1 MHNKALQ
8 QTVLEAIALQN
19 NNDSFRSS
27 DSLTRWV
34 KYMLYAQILVAL
46 ISILSGYL
54 DYQVLSDYQNGV
66 YTSQEKAIADGVASD
81 QRQGIIGMVYLVVFV
96 ISGFLILRW
105 IHRANYNARQLG
117 AENMVFTPGW
127 SIGYYFIPILALWK
141 PYQAMKEIWKAS
153 KNPSEWNSQSVSGL
167 LPIWWAIWIISNALG
182 QLIFRL
188 SVRAEELNE
197 LINLNIIT
205 QVSNVLDIP
214 LALIFMAIVSKI
226 HNMQARQVKSANNQ
240 IQPTVESVG

>member
-1 MHNKALQ
+1 M
-8 QTVLEAIALQN
+8 QN
-19 NNDSFRSS
+19 NNDGFRNS

-34 KYMLYAQILVAL
+34 KYMLYAQIIVAS

-54 DYQVLSDYQNGV
+54 EYQLLSDYQNGV
-66 YTSQEKAIADGVASD
+66 YTSQEMAVADGEASD
-81 QRQGIIGMVYLVVFV
+81 QRQGIIGVVYLVVFV

-117 AENMVFTPGW
+117 AENMEFTPGW

-153 KNPSEWNSQSVSGL
+153 KNPSNWNSQSVSRL
-167 LPIWWAIWIISNALG
+167 LPIWWSIWIISNILKQA
-182 QLIFRL
+182 IFNL
-188 SVRAEELNE
+188 SMRAEELNE

-205 QVSNVLDIP
+205 QVSNTLDIA
-214 LALIFMAIVSKI
+214 LALVLLAMVSNI
-226 HNMQARQVKSANNQ
+226 HNMQASQVGSANNQ
-240 IQPTVESVG
+240 IQPTAESVG

>member
-1 MHNKALQ
+1 M
-8 QTVLEAIALQN
+8 QN
-19 NNDSFRSS
+19 NNDGFRNS

-34 KYMLYAQILVAL
+34 KYMLYAQIIVAS

-54 DYQVLSDYQNGV
+54 EYQLLSDYQNGV
-66 YTSQEKAIADGVASD
+66 YTSQEMAVADGEASD
-81 QRQGIIGMVYLVVFV
+81 QRQGIIGVVYLVVFV

-117 AENMVFTPGW
+117 AENMEFTPGW

-153 KNPSEWNSQSVSGL
+153 KNPSNWNSQSVSRL
-167 LPIWWAIWIISNALG
+167 LPIWWSIWIISNIILKWA
-182 QLIFRL
+182 IFRL
-188 SVRAEELNE
+188 SMRAEELNE

-205 QVSNVLDIP
+205 QVSNTLDIA
-214 LALIFMAIVSKI
+214 LALVLLAMVSNI
-226 HNMQARQVKSANNQ
+226 HNMQASQVGSANNQ
-240 IQPTVESVG
+240 IQPTAESVG

>member
-1 MHNKALQ
+1 M
-8 QTVLEAIALQN
+8 QN
-19 NNDSFRSS
+19 NNDGFRNS

-34 KYMLYAQILVAL
+34 KYMLYAQIIVAS

-54 DYQVLSDYQNGV
+54 EYQLLSDYQNGV
-66 YTSQEKAIADGVASD
+66 YTSQEMAVADGEASD
-81 QRQGIIGMVYLVVFV
+81 QRQGIIGVVYLVVFV

-117 AENMVFTPGW
+117 AENMEFTPGW

-153 KNPSEWNSQSVSGL
+153 KNPSNWNSQSVSRL
-167 LPIWWAIWIISNALG
+167 LPIWWSIWIISNILKQA
-182 QLIFRL
+182 IFNL
-188 SVRAEELNE
+188 SMRAEELNE

-205 QVSNVLDIP
+205 QVSNTLDIL
-214 LALIFMAIVSKI
+214 LALVLLAMVSNI
-226 HNMQARQVKSANNQ
+226 HNMQASQVGSANNQ
-240 IQPTVESVG
+240 IQPTAESVG